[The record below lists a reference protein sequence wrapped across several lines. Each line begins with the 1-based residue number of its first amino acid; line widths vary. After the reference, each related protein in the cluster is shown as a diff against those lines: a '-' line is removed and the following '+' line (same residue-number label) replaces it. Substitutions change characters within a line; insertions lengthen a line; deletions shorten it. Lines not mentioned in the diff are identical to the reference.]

1 MSDWVHNLPIVWM
14 ALLVFGLTAL
24 ATAAIYLV
32 VTVLSVGERARSFKA
47 VSPGMLPPL
56 GVLFAL
62 FVAFAASQVWSDNDK
77 ANSAVDH
84 EASALRSVVILAA
97 VFPGEPETRL
107 RSLIRSYVGDAVAQ
121 EWPMMARGTATL
133 HVIPYSLAEALQLTL
148 ALTPSSQGQQT
159 AQREITT
166 ALENALDAR
175 RQRIVISES
184 EVNWIKWLCLC
195 LLTACSLIAIAMV
208 HSDNP
213 LASTITLGLF
223 GIGVAASL
231 LLILAHDRPFTGELA
246 ARPNPLLQ
254 VMPELESSQQGIKP

>member
-1 MSDWVHNLPIVWM
+1 MSDWLHNLPIVWM
-14 ALLVFGLTAL
+14 ALVVFGLTAL
-24 ATAAIYLV
+24 VTAAIYLV

-184 EVNWIKWLCLC
+184 EVNWVKWLCLG
-195 LLTACSLIAIAMV
+195 LLAACSLIAIAMV
-208 HSDNP
+208 HSDNR
-213 LASTITLGLF
+213 LTSAITMALF

-231 LLILAHDRPFTGELA
+231 LLIVAYDRPFTGELSVG
-246 ARPNPLLQ
+246 PKSLLQ
-254 VMPELESSQQGIKP
+254 VMPELEPSQQGIKP

>member
-1 MSDWVHNLPIVWM
+1 MSDWLHNLPIVWM

-24 ATAAIYLV
+24 VTAAIYV
-32 VTVLSVGERARSFKA
+32 VVMGLSVGERARSFKA

-77 ANSAVDH
+77 ANLAVDH

-97 VFPGEPETRL
+97 AFPGEPETRL
-107 RSLIRSYVGDAVAQ
+107 RSLIRSYVTDAVAQ
-121 EWPMMARGTATL
+121 EWPMMARSTATL

-184 EVNWIKWLCLC
+184 EVNWVKWSCLG
-195 LLTACSLIAIAMV
+195 LLAACSLIAIAMV
-208 HSDNP
+208 HSDNR
-213 LASTITLGLF
+213 LTSAITMALF

-231 LLILAHDRPFTGELA
+231 LLILAYDRPFTGELSV
-246 ARPNPLLQ
+246 RPDPLLQ
-254 VMPELESSQQGIKP
+254 VMPELEPGQQGIKP

>member
-1 MSDWVHNLPIVWM
+1 MSDWLHNLPIVWM

-32 VTVLSVGERARSFKA
+32 VMALSVGDRARSFKA

-62 FVAFAASQVWSDNDK
+62 FVVFAASQVWTDNEK
-77 ANSAVDH
+77 AGSVVDR
-84 EASALRSVVILAA
+84 EASELSGVA
-97 VFPGEPETRL
+97 VRASAFPGEPETRL
-107 RSLIRSYVGDAVAQ
+107 RGLIRSYVTDAVAQ

-133 HVIPYSLAEALQLTL
+133 EALQLTL
-148 ALTPSSQGQQT
+148 ALTPSSQGQKI
-159 AQREITT
+159 AQHEITT

-175 RQRIVISES
+175 RQRIIISHS
-184 EVNWIKWLCLC
+184 EVNWVKWSCLC
-195 LLTACSLIAIAMV
+195 LLAACSLIAIAMV

-213 LASTITLGLF
+213 LASAITLGLF

-246 ARPNPLLQ
+246 VSPNPLLQ
-254 VMPELESSQQGIKP
+254 MMPELESSQQGIKP